1 MTYKAEAPSKAS
13 DSLGY
18 RPKRFWADVAVSEGA
33 GDFEVRLDGRAVR
46 TPQGRTMTL
55 PTAALAE
62 AVAAEWAQVAEH
74 VDYAHMPLTRLAF
87 AAVDRM
93 AETLAETRAEALRYA
108 ETDLTCYP
116 SDYPQALIVRET
128 AAWQPV
134 LAWAEAELG
143 LRFHQN
149 KTLIHKPQPAE
160 TLEKIS
166 VLLNGISI
174 YERAGLMSA
183 VPLFGSVVLALG
195 LWRGRL
201 TGAEAFAASR
211 VGEDFQAEQW
221 GRDTEAEQRTEALR
235 AQAVSLE
242 TWFKLLGAGA

>member
-18 RPKRFWADVAVSEGA
+18 RPKRFWSSVAVHTGA
-33 GDFEVRLDGRAVR
+33 GGLEVHLDGRAVK

-55 PTAALAE
+55 PTTGLAE

-93 AETLAETRAEALRYA
+93 RETQAETRDEALRYA

-116 SDYPQALIVRET
+116 SDYPQALIARET
-128 AAWQPV
+128 AAWAPV
-134 LAWAEAELG
+134 LIWAEAELG

-149 KTLIHKPQPAE
+149 KTLIHKPQPTE
-160 TLEKIS
+160 TLDKIAD
-166 VLLNGISI
+166 LLSAMPV

-183 VPLFGSVVLALG
+183 IPLLGSVVLALA

-201 TGAEAFAASR
+201 TGAEAFAAAR
-211 VGEDFQAEQW
+211 IGEDFQAEQW
-221 GRDTEAEQRTEALR
+221 GRDAEAEQRAEALR
-235 AQAVSLE
+235 GQAISLE
-242 TWFKLLGAGA
+242 TWFRALV

>member
-18 RPKRFWADVAVSEGA
+18 RPKRFWNGVAVHADA
-33 GDFEVRLDGRAVR
+33 GGFEVRLDGRAVK

-55 PTAALAE
+55 PTTPLAE
-62 AVAAEWAQVAEH
+62 AVAAEWAAVAEH
-74 VDYAHMPLTRLAF
+74 VDYAHMPLTLLAF

-93 AETLAETRAEALRYA
+93 DETQAETRAEALRYA

-116 SDYPQALIVRET
+116 SDYPQALIAREAT
-128 AAWQPV
+128 TWTPV

-160 TLEKIS
+160 TLEKIAD
-166 VLLNGISI
+166 LLSAMSA

-183 VPLFGSVVLALG
+183 IPLLGSVVLALA

-201 TGAEAFAASR
+201 TGAEAFAAAR

-221 GRDTEAEQRTEALR
+221 GRDVEAEQRAEALR

-242 TWFKLLGAGA
+242 TWFRALV

>member
-18 RPKRFWADVAVSEGA
+18 RPKRFWTGVAVSEGA
-33 GDFEVRLDGRAVR
+33 EGHEVHLDGRAVK
-46 TPQGRTMTL
+46 TPQGRTMAL
-55 PTAALAE
+55 PTTGLAE

-87 AAVDRM
+87 AALDRM
-93 AETLAETRAEALRYA
+93 GETLAETRAEALRYA

-116 SDYPQALIVRET
+116 SDYPQALIARET

-134 LAWAEAELG
+134 LAWAETELG

-149 KTLIHKPQPAE
+149 KTLIHKPQPVE

-166 VLLNGISI
+166 DLLNVASI

-183 VPLFGSVVLALG
+183 IPLFGSVVLALA

-201 TGAEAFAASR
+201 TGAEAFAAAR

-221 GRDTEAEQRTEALR
+221 GRDAEAEQRAEALR

-242 TWFKLLGAGA
+242 TWFRALV